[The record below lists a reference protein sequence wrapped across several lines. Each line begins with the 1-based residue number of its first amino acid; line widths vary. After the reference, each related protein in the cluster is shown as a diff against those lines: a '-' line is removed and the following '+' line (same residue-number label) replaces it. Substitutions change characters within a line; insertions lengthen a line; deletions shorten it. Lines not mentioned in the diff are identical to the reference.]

1 MQMTHHRRW
10 LWALMA
16 MALLVLLI
24 VLIRPA
30 MSSEAPRALADQP
43 AAPAEQAVAMALP
56 AGQASLA
63 ADPALQVA
71 ADTEAGVDA
80 LQVADVP
87 SSDNCITC
95 HTNKDLLQMLA
106 EEPEEV
112 ESELASG
119 EG

>member
-1 MQMTHHRRW
+1 MQITHHRRW

-24 VLIRPA
+24 VLIQPA
-30 MSSEAPRALADQP
+30 MSSEAPQALTDRA
-43 AAPAEQAVAMALP
+43 AAPAEQAVALALP
-56 AGQASLA
+56 AGQASLSA
-63 ADPALQVA
+63 APALQPA
-71 ADTEAGVDA
+71 ADTQAGVDG

-87 SSDNCITC
+87 PSDNCITC